1 MLPNRDHAS
10 PSTRWAVVEQT
21 SRRLVS
27 LSPHGLQHLTMDTS
41 GIRRRWSDLRQ
52 LVGALFRDLATL
64 LKPGPRLVD
73 QAEAVT
79 SVLLAILL
87 AQLAGTRNVGWAA
100 FSGYMVIRSHL
111 SASAQRAAL
120 RVLGTVLGAVAGYLV
135 ALRVAGHPFLAS
147 LSLGVFITI
156 TMYMVLVGRRT
167 YAWLFT
173 GLTFLMVVVE
183 SVIPQAATPASFALS
198 RVLEI
203 LIGTSASL
211 MVSYL
216 SAKTLRR
223 WVPGQPPKPPTSNF
237 GWHPNAAWHAVQA
250 GVAASLIPLFSH
262 WIAVPALIQA
272 GITVMAVMAVPLASL
287 DTHHKA
293 VSTRM
298 VHRFIGCSLGA
309 LFAMA
314 ILLLS
319 HHNVVLMTLGL
330 CLGVA
335 IGRHIENGPHRYG
348 YIGVQFALA
357 FLVVLVPDRYAFAD
371 IRPGVERLLGI
382 LAGFAM
388 LLVTQQVFR
397 LLHEAPALI
406 AGKSRR

>member
-1 MLPNRDHAS
+1 
-10 PSTRWAVVEQT
+10 
-21 SRRLVS
+21 
-27 LSPHGLQHLTMDTS
+27 MDTS
-41 GIRRRWSDLRQ
+41 GIRQRWHDTQQ
-52 LVGALFRDLATL
+52 LVGTLFRDLATL

-73 QAEAVT
+73 QVEAVT

-111 SASAQRAAL
+111 SASTQRAAL
-120 RVLGTVLGAVAGYLV
+120 RVLGTLLGALAGYGV
-135 ALRVAGHPFLAS
+135 ALRIAGHPFWAS
-147 LSLGVFITI
+147 LVLGVFVAV

-183 SVIPQAATPASFALS
+183 GVVPQAASPASYALS

-203 LIGTSASL
+203 LIGTTAS
-211 MVSYL
+211 MIVSYL

-223 WVPGQPPKPPTSNF
+223 WVPGQPPKPAMSNF

-250 GVAASLIPLFSH
+250 GIAAALIPLFSR

-272 GITVMAVMAVPLASL
+272 GITVMAVMAVPLSSL
-287 DTHHKA
+287 DGNRKA

-319 HHNVVLMTLGL
+319 HHSVVLMTLGL

-371 IRPGVERLLGI
+371 ISPGVERLLGI
-382 LAGFAM
+382 LAGFAL

-397 LLHEAPALI
+397 LFQEAPAFI
-406 AGKSRR
+406 AGRMRR

>member
-1 MLPNRDHAS
+1 M
-10 PSTRWAVVEQT
+10 E
-21 SRRLVS
+21 
-27 LSPHGLQHLTMDTS
+27 TS
-41 GIRRRWSDLRQ
+41 GIRRRLGDLRQ

-87 AQLAGTRNVGWAA
+87 AQLAGTQNVGWAA
-100 FSGYMVIRSHL
+100 FSGFMVIRSHL
-111 SASAQRAAL
+111 SASTQRAAL
-120 RVLGTVLGAVAGYLV
+120 RVLGTVMGALAGYLA
-135 ALRVAGHPFLAS
+135 ALRMAGHPLLAC
-147 LSLGVFITI
+147 LSLGIFVTA

-173 GLTFLMVVVE
+173 GLTFLMVLVE
-183 SVIPQAATPASFALS
+183 SIAPQAATPASFARS
-198 RVLEI
+198 RVIEI
-203 LIGTSASL
+203 LIGTSAS
-211 MVSYL
+211 MIVSYL

-223 WVPGQPPKPPTSNF
+223 WVPGQPPKPAVSHF

-250 GVAASLIPLFSH
+250 GVAASLIPLFSR
-262 WIAVPALIQA
+262 WVAMPALIQA

-287 DTHHKA
+287 DTHRQV

-314 ILLLS
+314 ILLVS
-319 HHNVVLMTLGL
+319 HHSVVLMTLGL

-371 IRPGVERLLGI
+371 MGPGVERLLGI
-382 LAGFAM
+382 VAGFAM
-388 LLVTQQVFR
+388 LVVTQQVFR
-397 LLHEAPALI
+397 LLQHARGLI
-406 AGKSRR
+406 GGKAHH